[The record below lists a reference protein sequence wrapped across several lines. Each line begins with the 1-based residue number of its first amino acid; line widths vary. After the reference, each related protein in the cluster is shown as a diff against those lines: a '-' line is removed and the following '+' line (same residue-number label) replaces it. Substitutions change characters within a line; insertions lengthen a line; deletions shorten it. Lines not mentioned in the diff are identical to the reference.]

1 MENNDEDKDR
11 FKKRYGQ
18 SYEEELKERT
28 DWYLFKNKLYK
39 SLGFKSGVKSRPSL
53 LGLTI
58 YVLTFFLIMYGVIKL
73 FFWEVFTIWR
83 TFLAYMGCKP
93 VGGIVKSD
101 WEGQDYEKWR
111 VYRTSFPPCI
121 WWAL

>member
-73 FFWEVFTIWR
+73 FF
-83 TFLAYMGCKP
+83 
-93 VGGIVKSD
+93 
-101 WEGQDYEKWR
+101 
-111 VYRTSFPPCI
+111 
-121 WWAL
+121 